1 MRLVRTTLIAAAATA
16 ALAGAAIAAKDD
28 HKLMLV
34 ALPDES
40 VQHIRYLGDVAPQVV
55 IVREAAPISLFEA
68 AFGPASPFAE
78 IERISAA
85 MDAHAAAMMR
95 QAEAMR
101 AQAPAPTGKGV
112 VMTDAQGQP
121 VGVMRYSYVSS
132 TTSADGCT
140 RTISYS
146 SDGASAGQPKVI
158 NTSSGNCATAGPS
171 PAIAPAT
178 AAKPLPVNPTRATPA
193 PRITPVSAPKPQP
206 EFTPS
211 IVI

>member
-34 ALPDES
+34 ALPDGS
-40 VQHIRYLGDVAPQVV
+40 VQHIRYQGDVAPQVV

-85 MDAHAAAMMR
+85 MNARADAMMR
-95 QAEAMR
+95 QAVAM
-101 AQAPAPTGKGV
+101 QAPAPTGKGV

-146 SDGASAGQPKVI
+146 SDGATAGQPKVI

-178 AAKPLPVNPTRATPA
+178 VAKPLPVSPTRATPA

>member
-1 MRLVRTTLIAAAATA
+1 MRLVRTTFIAATAA
-16 ALAGAAIAAKDD
+16 ALAGAALAAKDD
-28 HKLMLV
+28 SKLMLV
-34 ALPDES
+34 ALPDGS
-40 VQHIRYLGDVAPQVV
+40 VQQIRYQGDVAPQV
-55 IVREAAPISLFEA
+55 ILVREAAPVSLLEA

-78 IERISAA
+78 MERISAA
-85 MDAHAAAMMR
+85 MNARADAMMR
-95 QAEAMR
+95 QAAAM
-101 AQAPAPTGKGV
+101 QAPAPTGKGV

-121 VGVMRYSYVSS
+121 IGVMRYSYVSS
-132 TTSADGCT
+132 TTSVDGCT

-146 SDGASAGQPKVI
+146 SDGATADQPKVI

-178 AAKPLPVNPTRATPA
+178 AAKPSPVNPTRATPA

>member
-1 MRLVRTTLIAAAATA
+1 MRLVRTTFIAATAA
-16 ALAGAAIAAKDD
+16 ALAGAALAAKDD
-28 HKLMLV
+28 SKLMLV
-34 ALPDES
+34 ALPDGS
-40 VQHIRYLGDVAPQVV
+40 VQQIRYQGDVAPQV
-55 IVREAAPISLFEA
+55 ILVREAAPVSLLEA

-78 IERISAA
+78 MERISAA
-85 MDAHAAAMMR
+85 MNARADAMMR
-95 QAEAMR
+95 QAAAM
-101 AQAPAPTGKGV
+101 QAPAPTGKGV

-121 VGVMRYSYVSS
+121 IGVMRYSYVSS
-132 TTSADGCT
+132 TTSVDGCT

-146 SDGASAGQPKVI
+146 SDGATADQPKVI
-158 NTSSGNCATAGPS
+158 NTSSGSCAAAGPS

-178 AAKPLPVNPTRATPA
+178 AAKPSPVNPTRATPA